1 MTAST
6 IPPTTP
12 ASADSPGARLAT
24 RIAFLVAGFGLAAWA
39 PLIPFAKQRLG
50 ADDGLMGLLL
60 LCLGAGSVTAM
71 LRTGPLCARYGCK
84 PVVVGSAIVLALLLP
99 PLAVVSSSWGLGIV
113 LMGFGGALGSL
124 DVGMN
129 VHAVEVERDS
139 GVALMSGFHAMFSV
153 GGFVGAGLVTAL
165 LTTGVGP
172 LACTLPCAA
181 IMVAAMLVA
190 APRLAQTARAA
201 EGHSLAWPRS
211 AAMLLL
217 AGLAAVCFL
226 VEGAML
232 DWSALLLTS
241 RSLAAPAQGGL
252 GYAFFAVAM
261 TIGRFGGDAITSRIG
276 DRATLQWGGAL
287 SVAGFAVLLCGGR
300 IEWALA
306 GFALIGLGA
315 SNVVPVL
322 FRRCG
327 SVPGTSPA
335 MAVAALTTVGYAGQL
350 MGPAAVGFVAH
361 LSSLPAAF
369 WGLALLMALV
379 PFSAGK
385 AVGAPSR

>member
-1 MTAST
+1 MTTLAVD
-6 IPPTTP
+6 
-12 ASADSPGARLAT
+12 SADSPGARLAT

-39 PLIPFAKQRLG
+39 PLIPFAKGRIG
-50 ADDGLMGLLL
+50 ADDGVMGLLL

-84 PVVVGSAIVLALLLP
+84 PVVVGSGLAMALLLP
-99 PLAVVSSSWGLGIV
+99 PLAVVSSPWTLGLV
-113 LMGFGGALGSL
+113 LLGFGGALGSL
-124 DVGMN
+124 DVAMN
-129 VHAVEVERDS
+129 VHAIEVERDS
-139 GVALMSGFHAMFSV
+139 GRSLMSGFHAMFSV
-153 GGFVGAGLVTAL
+153 GGFVGAGVVTAL
-165 LTTGVGP
+165 LSVGVGP
-172 LACTLPCAA
+172 LAATLPCTAA
-181 IMVAAMLVA
+181 MMVAMGLT
-190 APRLAQTARAA
+190 APRLAEAGRVA

-232 DWSALLLTS
+232 DWSALLLTT

-261 TIGRFGGDAITSRIG
+261 TVGRFSGDAITSRIG
-276 DRATLQWGGAL
+276 DRATMQWGGAL
-287 SVAGFAVLLCGGR
+287 AVAGFVVLLCGGR
-300 IEWALA
+300 LELALG
-306 GFALIGLGA
+306 GFVLIGLGA
-315 SNVVPVL
+315 ANVVPVL

-350 MGPAAVGFVAH
+350 MGPAAVGFVSQ

-369 WGLALLMALV
+369 WLLAGLMVLV
-379 PFSAGK
+379 PLFAGK
-385 AVGAPSR
+385 AVRGAAR